1 MKFKI
6 RKPFYGFER
15 TPIIDQINSG
25 QLEEVLY
32 VDGEGIVEIKKP
44 ASQS

>member
-6 RKPFYGFER
+6 RKPIYGFER

-25 QLEEVLY
+25 QLEEILY
-32 VDGEGIVEIKKP
+32 VDGEGIETKKP
-44 ASQS
+44 ASRN